1 MINLEGL
8 LVVLLLGC
16 FYVYVYRKIKS
27 ERLELF
33 EKKKRTIKRS
43 YDFDPRDVILHETLR
58 HDSIDSYEVKRSAGR
73 RKLRL
78 LQKNIQKMSMYL
90 NNDIQFSSF
99 INSEHN
105 SIEVQVNREQYY
117 LLVKPQTFF
126 RRKNVF
132 AKSIKTRYVLVLKH
146 RAVVLFEDEDVY
158 LVFKMFI
165 RSIVKE
171 IGYKRLFKE
180 RKIIKGM
187 TREDFLAQKALALY
201 GKKIT

>member
-1 MINLEGL
+1 
-8 LVVLLLGC
+8 
-16 FYVYVYRKIKS
+16 
-27 ERLELF
+27 
-33 EKKKRTIKRS
+33 
-43 YDFDPRDVILHETLR
+43 
-58 HDSIDSYEVKRSAGR
+58 
-73 RKLRL
+73 
-78 LQKNIQKMSMYL
+78 MYL

-132 AKSIKTRYVLVLKH
+132 TKSIKTRYVLVLKH

-158 LVFKMFI
+158 LAFKMFI